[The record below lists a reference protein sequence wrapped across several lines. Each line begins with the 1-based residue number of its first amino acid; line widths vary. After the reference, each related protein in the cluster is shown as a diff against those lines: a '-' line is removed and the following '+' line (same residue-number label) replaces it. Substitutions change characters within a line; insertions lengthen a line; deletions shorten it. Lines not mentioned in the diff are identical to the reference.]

1 MRKKGLCTRKTQT
14 PHLYKGKAFVRE
26 LPMLP
31 SAPAFLS
38 QKANLKYENTKVRRH
53 MLKEIIEQ
61 ESLQTEPGDIDTFDD
76 IDSPVTPL
84 ENPLDPQYKNHQAQA
99 LSAFLKTSGK
109 RVTPIDFYSDVF
121 PEGALAD
128 SSTREK
134 GKYAGR
140 IFRDGELSQYVN
152 DDMAEIMKCTPDQS
166 AEMNCIAYIGQGKS
180 SKEAFELYA
189 MIFRVLLPE
198 EVRPWYV
205 KSRLESMEFVPD
217 RFGMPYPRTPRIC
230 PTYILTDPSFESV
243 FFCYILK
250 DPIPMYHHLHKKLQR
265 LYDALSRAIHKLWD
279 IGYWDDLQQR
289 FTYTYECKKPMPES
303 IFRRYPVV
311 GSKLGDGECVAY
323 KVGHKYDLDELNAL
337 VPKVSRVEL
346 YDPKMTLEEAKEK
359 YADWHRRHIEQHRKP
374 SGSRTFHVPPIV
386 YSSFIEDVVMDNKDT
401 VQLGVFE
408 ALAAYAVKANI
419 CEETFLL
426 DMDFIHKVLL
436 ARFDETD
443 ILEHKNNAKEEFEE
457 NPLGLHYKK
466 TEEIGEMIGIPIP
479 PTKRNGRTQK
489 EHLKLVHD
497 SQSMES
503 KVLAWVKDNP
513 KGTKTQC
520 SKELNISRKTV
531 SKWWPSCKKREKTKK
546 ETSVKNPCPICG
558 AEMVK
563 TKVGPHFWEQKS
575 KFYARID
582 KDCPNCKHHIKGKA
596 YPCQRSG

>member
-1 MRKKGLCTRKTQT
+1 
-14 PHLYKGKAFVRE
+14 
-26 LPMLP
+26 
-31 SAPAFLS
+31 
-38 QKANLKYENTKVRRH
+38 
-53 MLKEIIEQ
+53 MLKETVEQ
-61 ESLQTEPGDIDTFDD
+61 ESIQIEPIGIDALDD
-76 IDSPVTPL
+76 IDSPGTL
-84 ENPLDPQYKNHQAQA
+84 LDNPLDPQFENHQAQA

-140 IFRDGELSQYVN
+140 IYRDGELSQYVN

-217 RFGMPYPRTPRIC
+217 RFGMMHPRTPRIC
-230 PTYILTDPSFESV
+230 PTYILTDPSYEFV
-243 FFCYILK
+243 YFCYILK
-250 DPIPMYHHLHKKLQR
+250 GPIPMYHHMHKKLQR

-289 FTYTYECKKPMPES
+289 FKYTYECKKPMPDS
-303 IFRRYPVV
+303 IFQRYPVV
-311 GSKLGDGECVAY
+311 GSKLGSGECAAY
-323 KVGHKYDLDELNAL
+323 KVGNKYDLDELNAL
-337 VPKVSRVEL
+337 VPKVSRAKL
-346 YDPKMTLEEAKEK
+346 YEPKMTLEEAKEK
-359 YADWHRRHIEQHRKP
+359 YEDWHRRRIEQRRKP
-374 SGSRTFHVPPIV
+374 SGSRTFHSPPIV
-386 YSSFIEDVVMDNKDT
+386 YSSFIEDVVMENKDT
-401 VQLGVFE
+401 IQLGVFE
-408 ALAAYAVKANI
+408 ALAAYAVKSNV

-426 DMDFIHKVLL
+426 DMDFIHKALS
-436 ARFDETD
+436 ARFDEAD
-443 ILEHKNNAKEEFEE
+443 ILEHKNRAKEEFDE

-513 KGTKTQC
+513 KGTQTQC
-520 SKELNISRKTV
+520 GKELDISRKTV
-531 SKWWPSCKKREKTKK
+531 SKWWPSRKKRERTKK
-546 ETSVKNPCPICG
+546 ETPVKNPCPICG
-558 AEMVK
+558 ADMTK

>member
-1 MRKKGLCTRKTQT
+1 
-14 PHLYKGKAFVRE
+14 
-26 LPMLP
+26 MLP

-38 QKANLKYENTKVRRH
+38 QNANLKYENTKVRRH

-61 ESLQTEPGDIDTFDD
+61 ESLQTEPGDIDTFDN

-128 SSTREK
+128 SSAREK

-140 IFRDGELSQYVN
+140 IYRDGELSQYVN
-152 DDMAEIMKCTPDQS
+152 DDMAEIMKCKPDQS

-205 KSRLESMEFVPD
+205 KSCLESMEFVPD
-217 RFGMPYPRTPRIC
+217 RFGMMCPRTPRIC
-230 PTYILTDPSFESV
+230 PTYILTDPSYESV
-243 FFCYILK
+243 YFCYILK

-279 IGYWDDLQQR
+279 IGYWDDLRQR
-289 FTYTYECKKPMPES
+289 FTYIYECKKPMPES

-359 YADWHRRHIEQHRKP
+359 YADWHRRRIEQHRKP

-401 VQLGVFE
+401 IQLGVFE

-426 DMDFIHKVLL
+426 DMDFIHKVLS
-436 ARFDETD
+436 ARFNETD
-443 ILEHKNNAKEEFEE
+443 ILEHKNNAKEEYEE
-457 NPLGLHYKK
+457 NPLGLFYAK
-466 TEEIGEMIGIPIP
+466 TIEISKWIGIPIKP
-479 PTKRNGRTQK
+479 NDRNGLTQK
-489 EHLKLVHD
+489 EHLKKLHE
-497 SQSMES
+497 SQSSES
-503 KVLAWVKDNP
+503 RVVAWFKENP
-513 KGTKTQC
+513 TGTQTQC

-531 SKWWPSCKKREKTKK
+531 SKWWPSRKKREKTKK
-546 ETSVKNPCPICG
+546 EAPVKNPCPICG

-582 KDCPNCKHHIKGKA
+582 KDCLNCGHHIRGKS
-596 YPCQRSG
+596 YPCQR